1 MQNIISKIT
10 CVCATKR
17 TFYNPSIALRNLT
30 VIILLTLL
38 LADLVYVFYLAI
50 AFFLAC
56 AIIMAPIPFKLPS
69 MQPYYA
75 DEAELDEKNNNN
87 NNNNNNREESAMLT
101 K

>member
-1 MQNIISKIT
+1 MLGASLHS
-10 CVCATKR
+10 
-17 TFYNPSIALRNLT
+17 SIF
-30 VIILLTLL
+30 I
-38 LADLVYVFYLAI
+38 ADLVYVFYLAI

-56 AIIMAPIPFKLPS
+56 AIIMAPIPMKLPS

-87 NNNNNNREESAMLT
+87 NNNNNREESAMLT

>member
-1 MQNIISKIT
+1 MRLKYKTDSH
-10 CVCATKR
+10 CL
-17 TFYNPSIALRNLT
+17 SET
-30 VIILLTLL
+30 VNVLLTLL
-38 LADLVYVFYLAI
+38 IADLVYVFYLAI

-56 AIIMAPIPFKLPS
+56 AIIMAPIPMKLPS

-75 DEAELDEKNNNN
+75 DEAELDERNENNNN